1 LKLSIKNKVLVP
13 CSVGVLLAT
22 INMGVNA
29 GPVDDAAEACIDA
42 ARLIQEEDDLEGA
55 IEEATWCLTGLT
67 QLREEIK
74 LSLFPDELNG
84 YTGGEIENE
93 NALGLNIIKRSYT
106 NDNRSIDLTLTTT
119 SGAGAGAFGALGEL
133 GKLFGAMES
142 AGGMGLGNGNG
153 KKIRIQ
159 KRTVIVT
166 DTAGTGSLNIQ
177 LKSGGSLIVESS
189 SLNSDALVEFM
200 RDFPIAELDD
210 AMER

>member
-1 LKLSIKNKVLVP
+1 
-13 CSVGVLLAT
+13 
-22 INMGVNA
+22 MGVNA

-84 YTGGEIENE
+84 YTGGEIDNE
-93 NALGLNIIKRSYT
+93 NAMGLNVIKRSYT
-106 NDNRSIDLTLTTT
+106 SDNRTIDLTLTTT

-142 AGGMGLGNGNG
+142 AGGLGLNNG

-159 KRTVIVT
+159 KRTVIVS
-166 DTAGTGSLNIQ
+166 DAAGKGSLNVQ
-177 LKSGGSLIVESS
+177 LKSGGSLTVESS
-189 SLNSDALVEFM
+189 ELNSDALVEFM

>member
-1 LKLSIKNKVLVP
+1 MVMSLKRKLLVP
-13 CSVGVLLAT
+13 CSFGLILAAAQT
-22 INMGVNA
+22 GVNA
-29 GPVDDAAEACIDA
+29 NAVDDAAQACIDA
-42 ARLIQEEDDLEGA
+42 ATLIKEEDDLEGA

-84 YTGGEIENE
+84 YTGGEIDNE
-93 NALGLNIIKRSYT
+93 NALGLNVIKRAYT
-106 NDNRSIDLTLTTT
+106 QDTRTIDVTLTTT
-119 SGAGAGAFGALGEL
+119 NTNGAGALGAFGEL

-142 AGGMGLGNGNG
+142 AGGMGINNG

-159 KRTVIVT
+159 KRTVIVS
-166 DTAGTGSLNIQ
+166 DTGGQGLLNIQ
-177 LKSGGSLIVESS
+177 LKSGGSLTVESTQ
-189 SLNSDALVEFM
+189 LNSDALVEFM

>member
-22 INMGVNA
+22 IHMGVNA

-84 YTGGEIENE
+84 YTGGEIDNE
-93 NALGLNIIKRSYT
+93 NAMGLNVIKRSYT
-106 NDNRSIDLTLTTT
+106 SDNRTIDLTLTTT

-142 AGGMGLGNGNG
+142 AGGLGLNNG

-159 KRTVIVT
+159 KRTVIVS
-166 DTAGTGSLNIQ
+166 DAAGKGSLNVQ
-177 LKSGGSLIVESS
+177 LKSGGSLTVESS
-189 SLNSDALVEFM
+189 ELNSDALVEFM

>member
-1 LKLSIKNKVLVP
+1 MNFSLKRKLVVP
-13 CSVGVLLAT
+13 CSFGLILAAAQS
-22 INMGVNA
+22 GVNA
-29 GPVDDAAEACIDA
+29 DPVDDAAQACIDA
-42 ARLIQEEDDLEGA
+42 ATLIKEEDDLEGA

-84 YTGGEIENE
+84 YTGGEIDNE
-93 NALGLNIIKRSYT
+93 NALGLNVIKRSYT
-106 NDNRSIDLTLTTT
+106 QDSRTIDVALTTT
-119 SGAGAGAFGALGEL
+119 NANGAGALGALGEL

-142 AGGMGLGNGNG
+142 AGGMGINSG

-159 KRTVIVT
+159 KRTVIVSE
-166 DTAGTGSLNIQ
+166 TAGQGSLNIQ
-177 LKSGGSLIVESS
+177 LKSGGSLTVESTQ
-189 SLNSDALVEFM
+189 LNSDALVEFM